1 VAILTKADETILPMA
16 LRQNGGFAKATEWY
30 LMGWKPLPYQYA
42 WHHVL
47 HLNATCIGGVAVGKT
62 TMEAASNTIDCL
74 TIPHFK
80 ALNTSVTAKQAEL
93 PFMMFMSW
101 YEGNKNLAHL
111 VRDIRLRPWP
121 IVTFENFATYEFR
134 TAGLD
139 ARFIRG
145 FEYDRINYDECALD
159 PLGRTAEVLRT
170 RLRGTRPNGE
180 TRMAR
185 LDTVTS
191 PGAVLWLKE
200 RFEKGFRPEDKR
212 LYFSMR
218 IKTWDNTHLTQDQ
231 IDAMM
236 AEMPPEIV
244 AVEMGAEW
252 PNYGSAYFPERYVDI
267 AIDQD
272 LYDDCYIS
280 LNPENEGEKPKLGY
294 ELEEDARIGTTKF
307 SLPYIPGNR
316 YIIAGDPGKGNPP
329 HRNAGVVLVADVT
342 QRPYRMV
349 HLNWVAGNGAIR
361 PWIQAY
367 KNAIDIYQPE
377 RKGLDVTGTQEYMD
391 EIAFQEA
398 GISTDGISY
407 SADKYG
413 MLNMLLYDL
422 QYSRWR
428 VPPIAGLIRQT
439 KTYSLEADREDRG
452 LAQDL
457 VTTWAQ
463 LSWLAKDVPRDVP
476 EVRTEQS
483 KLDYARRMRPVA
495 RVGRHTPT
503 GRRRR

>member
-1 VAILTKADETILPMA
+1 
-16 LRQNGGFAKATEWY
+16 
-30 LMGWKPLPYQYA
+30 
-42 WHHVL
+42 
-47 HLNATCIGGVAVGKT
+47 
-62 TMEAASNTIDCL
+62 
-74 TIPHFK
+74 
-80 ALNTSVTAKQAEL
+80 
-93 PFMMFMSW
+93 MS
-101 YEGNKNLAHL
+101 
-111 VRDIRLRPWP
+111 
-121 IVTFENFATYEFR
+121 
-134 TAGLD
+134 
-139 ARFIRG
+139 
-145 FEYDRINYDECALD
+145 
-159 PLGRTAEVLRT
+159 
-170 RLRGTRPNGE
+170 
-180 TRMAR
+180 
-185 LDTVTS
+185 
-191 PGAVLWLKE
+191 
-200 RFEKGFRPEDKR
+200 
-212 LYFSMR
+212 
-218 IKTWDNTHLTQDQ
+218 
-231 IDAMM
+231 
-236 AEMPPEIV
+236 EIV
-244 AVEMGAEW
+244 AAEMGAEW

-272 LYDDCYIS
+272 MYDDCYIS
-280 LNPENEGEKPKLGY
+280 LNPEKEGEKPKLGY
-294 ELEEDARIGTTKF
+294 ALEEDARIGTTKF
-307 SLPYIPGNR
+307 SLPYITGNR

-428 VPPIAGLIRQT
+428 VPPIAGLVRQT

-457 VTTWAQ
+457 VTTWSQ
-463 LSWLAKDVPRDVP
+463 LSWLIKDIPRDVV
-476 EVRTEQS
+476 EVNSAQDQLEA
-483 KLDYARRMRPVA
+483 ARRARPIA
-495 RVGRHTPT
+495 RLGRTTPT
-503 GRRRR
+503 GRRRRR